1 MVFYTLSDV
10 IPIFYNPLR
19 FSPFLLQDFLLSF
32 LFFNNIQSDDTD
44 AHNFNKKKDLLQDKH
59 KRLFKK

>member
-44 AHNFNKKKDLLQDKH
+44 AHNFNTKK
-59 KRLFKK
+59 RSAAR